1 MPVIIPNTFA
11 SSTTTIPLSQLDANF
26 EVLASSINAITNGT
40 ETVSALTVLTI
51 TGGSASLTGLDV
63 SGTTILDSVTI
74 SGAVTIDGSLSV
86 SGATTLDD
94 VTASGA
100 TFTNVTVSG
109 DVTIGEDLT
118 VSGSTHVREVAE
130 FANIQAVAASGTIN
144 LDWNDGGVLFL
155 TSTATSNF
163 DINIRGASG
172 VSLNSVLATGEA
184 AGFAVVITQGASGHS
199 QTNILIDGVTGAPY
213 WQGGSQPS
221 GSIAGL
227 DVYAGTV
234 IKTGSG
240 TFTVL
245 ESMTNFGQ

>member
-11 SSTTTIPLSQLDANF
+11 SATTTIPLSQLDDNF
-26 EVLASSINAITNGT
+26 SVLASSINAITDGT
-40 ETVSALTVLTI
+40 QTVSSLTVLTI

-63 SGTTILDSVTI
+63 SG
-74 SGAVTIDGSLSV
+74 AVTIDGSLAV
-86 SGATTLDD
+86 SGTSTFDD
-94 VTASGA
+94 ITASGA

-109 DVTIGEDLT
+109 DVSIGEDLT
-118 VSGSTHVREVAE
+118 ISGSTHVKEVAE
-130 FANIQAVAASGTIN
+130 FANIQAVAASGTVN
-144 LDWNDGGVLFL
+144 LDWNDGGVLYL
-155 TSTATSNF
+155 TSTGTSNF
-163 DINIRGASG
+163 EINIRGASG

-184 AGFAVVITQGASGHS
+184 AGFAVIVTQGASGHQ
-199 QTNILIDGVTGAPY
+199 QTNILIDGVTGVPY

-240 TFTVL
+240 SFVVL

>member
-1 MPVIIPNTFA
+1 MATILIKKRDTTGAPGAGDLTNSTGGAELAVNTFDKRLY
-11 SSTTTIPLSQLDANF
+11 SKDSGGNVVELGTNPTTI
-26 EVLASSINAITNGT
+26 T
-40 ETVSALTVLTI
+40 
-51 TGGSASLTGLDV
+51 TGAGSFT
-63 SGTTILDSVTI
+63 
-74 SGAVTIDGSLSV
+74 SLSV
-86 SGATTLDD
+86 SGSTTVDD
-94 VTASGA
+94 ITAASGD
-100 TFTNVTVSG
+100 FTYLSVSG
-109 DVTIGEDLT
+109 ITDLDVINAGTGTFAEINIDGDLT
-118 VSGSTHVREVAE
+118 VSGTTHVREVAE

-234 IKTGSG
+234 IKTGSAA
-240 TFTVL
+240 FVVL